1 MTNIQKY
8 QGVIPAFYAC
18 YDECGEVSEA
28 GVRELTEYFSSLS
41 RFKYSITQIRIIN
54 SPDSPFFTVI
64 ERAK

>member
-1 MTNIQKY
+1 VLLVAVY
-8 QGVIPAFYAC
+8 PGHPEGAA
-18 YDECGEVSEA
+18 EG
-28 GVRELTEYFSSLS
+28 RELTEYFSSLS